1 MHPSENGQ
9 KLYLNSKLGIKQ
21 RNNTH
26 NKKAAFFAL
35 VYKYLAVKTG
45 FASIFYLIISNL
57 AIFLCFVPIVLIW
70 VKKLNDQKAY
80 LFIAIYW
87 LANGLMNLPGWLGLS
102 DNKLLIHHITLVY
115 NLLDAPLL
123 LLVFLNS
130 TSGNNKKIIRYTL
143 FTFIIFEVIMT
154 LWKGYNLTSSTV
166 IIGVG
171 TFLAITFSIMGVIEY
186 LQKIEHTSF
195 ENTMVFV
202 YASFLF
208 AYGIFI
214 IIYFFI
220 YLTTASKTENIDNFI
235 IYYVSLLLSTF
246 LTCFGF
252 WQYAGNTKTAQSS
265 PVGSISRF

>member
-1 MHPSENGQ
+1 VKPG
-9 KLYLNSKLGIKQ
+9 
-21 RNNTH
+21 
-26 NKKAAFFAL
+26 
-35 VYKYLAVKTG
+35 LASV
-45 FASIFYLIISNL
+45 FYLIISNL
-57 AIFLCFVPIVLIW
+57 AIFLCFVPIILIW
-70 VKKLNDQKAY
+70 IKKLNDQKAY

-87 LANGLMNLPGWLGLS
+87 LANGLMNLPGWIGQS
-102 DNKLLIHHITLVY
+102 DNKFLIHHMTLVY

-143 FTFIIFEVIMT
+143 FAFLLFELIMT
-154 LWKGYNLTSSTV
+154 AWKGYNLTSSTV

-171 TFLAITFSIMGVIEY
+171 TFLAITFSIMGIMEY
-186 LQKIEHTSF
+186 LQKIEHTPF

-214 IIYFFI
+214 IIYLFTYI
-220 YLTTASKTENIDNFI
+220 STASKTETLDNFI
-235 IYYVSLLLSTF
+235 IYYISLFLSTF

-252 WQYAGNTKTAQSS
+252 WQFAGKNKTEQI
-265 PVGSISRF
+265 GSISSSTRF